1 MRARG
6 HRHRRG
12 LSMIEVMIGIAV
24 LAFVLLAFLSVI
36 QSSATL
42 SASSKQ
48 ASIAAFQLQAA
59 LEATFAL
66 PFEDFK
72 QIYNPANLPGNPP
85 LLADPDDPDH
95 PPGHPTGWAGH
106 LGSKANGT
114 LASSVPDLCQTFKSA
129 GNNFTW
135 KPGGWVKDDDLPL
148 LNQHMMIEWV
158 SQDPDSAIDWIEY
171 RLTLTW
177 TNHKGATQSE
187 SITTRRSR

>member
-1 MRARG
+1 MV
-6 HRHRRG
+6 
-12 LSMIEVMIGIAV
+12 EVMIGIAV

-59 LEATFAL
+59 LEATFAM

-72 QIYNPANLPGNPP
+72 EVYKPDLV
-85 LLADPDDPDH
+85 ADAQDPDH
-95 PPGHPTGWAGH
+95 PTGHPTGWAGH
-106 LGSKANGT
+106 FGSRPNGT
-114 LASSVPDLCQTFKSA
+114 LASALPDLCQTFKDGGS
-129 GNNFTW
+129 NFTW
-135 KPGGWVKDDDLPL
+135 KPLVDWVKDDDLPL
-148 LNQHMMIEWV
+148 LNQHMRIEWV
-158 SQDPDSAIDWIEY
+158 SQDPDPAIDWVEY

-177 TNHKGATQSE
+177 TNHKGVTQSE